1 MSFSLR
7 ERARYA
13 FDNTLAKGTV
23 ALIAW
28 LAVVSLLGILLIA
41 ALVVLFGVR
50 PEGAEELGFAE
61 AAWGNLMRTLD
72 AGTMGGDE
80 GWPFRI
86 WMFLVTLLGIFILS
100 TLIGV
105 LSSGLEG
112 QLDALRKG
120 RSRVVEHDHTVILG
134 WSEQVFPIIAELIEA
149 NASRRRACIVV
160 LGEKDKVEMEE
171 AIAEAIDDTRTTR
184 IVCRNGSPRALHDLH
199 IAGIDSARSIIVV
212 APENEE
218 GEKSPDPDVDVIK
231 ALLAI
236 TNNPNRKPSP
246 YHIVAE
252 VRDPK
257 NFAVAQMVGKDEVE
271 LVLVGDLVARVM
283 AQTCRQSGLSVVY
296 TELLDF
302 GGDEI
307 YFKEEPSLVGKSY
320 SQALLAYEDCAVIGM
335 RQRGGAPVLNPPP
348 DTPIAAGD
356 KLIVVAEDDDAIKL
370 GTAPAPANAAAIV
383 AATEVPAT
391 PERSLI
397 LGWNWRAPS
406 VINELDNY
414 VPPGSTIHVVADA
427 ESAEETIRTEC
438 SGLKRQ
444 KLQFRRADTTD
455 RRVLDALKV
464 QAYDHVIVL
473 CYSDTLDV
481 QKADAITLITLLHLR
496 DIADKA
502 NHRIPVVSEM
512 LDIKNRALAEVTR
525 ADDFIVSDKLVSLM
539 LSQIS
544 ENKELNLV
552 FADLFSSEGS
562 EIYLKPAT
570 QYVTPNVPVT
580 FSTVVVAAARRGESA
595 LGFKLAAQS
604 GDASKSYGVVV
615 NPEKSESVTFGPHDK
630 IIVLAED

>member
-13 FDNTLAKGTV
+13 FDNTLAKGTI

-28 LAVVSLLGILLIA
+28 LAIVSLLGIAFIA
-41 ALVVLFGVR
+41 GLVVLT
-50 PEGAEELGFAE
+50 GAHPPDGEPLSFIE
-61 AAWGNLMRTLD
+61 AVWGNLMRTLD

-80 GWPFRI
+80 GWLFRG

-112 QLDALRKG
+112 QLDNLRKG

-134 WSEQVFPIIAELIEA
+134 WSEQVFPIISELVEA
-149 NASRRRACIVV
+149 NASRRNACIVM
-160 LGEKDKVEMEE
+160 LGEKDKVEMED
-171 AIAEAIDDTRTTR
+171 AVAEAVDDTRTTR
-184 IVCRNGSPRALHDLH
+184 IVCRNGSPRSLHDLYV
-199 IAGIDSARSIIVV
+199 AGIDTARSIIIV
-212 APENEE
+212 APEDEK
-218 GEKSPDPDVDVIK
+218 GEKSADPDVDVIK

-236 TNNPNRKPSP
+236 TNNPNRKASP

-252 VRDPK
+252 IRDPK

-271 LVLVGDLVARVM
+271 LVLVGDLVARIM

-307 YFKEEPSLVGKSY
+307 YFKEEPALVGKTY
-320 SQALLAYEDCAVIGM
+320 ADALHAYEDCAVIGM
-335 RQRGGAPVLNPPP
+335 RKNNVPPVLNPKT
-348 DTPIAAGD
+348 DTPIEAGD
-356 KLIVVAEDDDAIKL
+356 KMIVVAEDDDAIKL
-370 GTAPAPANAAAIV
+370 GAPPAPPNAAAIV
-383 AATEVPAT
+383 APAEHT
-391 PERSLI
+391 AQPERSLI
-397 LGWNWRAPS
+397 LGWNWRAPA

-414 VPPGSTIHVVADA
+414 VPPGSTIHVVADSD
-427 ESAEETIRTEC
+427 SAEEAIRTEC
-438 SGLKRQ
+438 GALKRQ

-464 QAYDHVIVL
+464 HSYEHVIVL

-496 DIADKA
+496 DIADKTKQ
-502 NHRIPVVSEM
+502 RIPVVSEM

-544 ENKELNLV
+544 ENKELNQV
-552 FADLFSSEGS
+552 FAELFSADGS
-562 EIYLKPAT
+562 EIYLKPAV
-570 QYVTPNVPVT
+570 QYVTTNVPLT
-580 FSTVVVAAARRGESA
+580 FSTVVAAAAQRSESA
-595 LGFKLAAQS
+595 LGYKLAAQAS
-604 GDASKSYGVVV
+604 DASKSYGVVV
-615 NPEKSESVTFGPHDK
+615 NPDKSAPVTFGPHDK
-630 IIVLAED
+630 IIVLAEN